1 MNQLQAQKATV
12 LLVPQ
17 VVAGAGSVTANLDCI
32 GQKAVDVSVVIGT
45 QVNTNAVQP
54 NVKLSESDDTVVS
67 NFADV
72 SGLSTTALAASGSV
86 RFNVDLRKRK
96 RYLKLTVTA
105 GTATNDDIKVAA
117 LAAFDRSE
125 EFPES
130 TATGE
135 MGNTVVKIG

>member
-1 MNQLQAQKATV
+1 MQQLQAQKQTV

-17 VVAGAGSVTANLDCI
+17 TETSAQTVTANLDCK
-32 GQKAVDVSVVIGT
+32 GHKSVDITVIIGT

-54 NVKLSESDDTVVS
+54 NVKLSESDDTVVT

-72 SGLSTTALAASGSV
+72 SGLSTTALSASGSV

-96 RYLKLTVTA
+96 RYLKLTVNT

-117 LAAFDRSE
+117 LAILDRSE
-125 EFPES
+125 ELPES
-130 TATGE
+130 TASAE
-135 MGNTVVKIG
+135 MGNTVVKIS